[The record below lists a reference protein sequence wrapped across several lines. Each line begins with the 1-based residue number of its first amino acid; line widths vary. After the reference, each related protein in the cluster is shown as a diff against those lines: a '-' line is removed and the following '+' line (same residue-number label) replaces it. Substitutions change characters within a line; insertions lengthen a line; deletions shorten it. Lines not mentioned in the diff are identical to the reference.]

1 MNYQI
6 ADAKTKFFD
15 DKQHYL
21 NFLNAWKKAAQR
33 SQKKGEDWACLTGA
47 HMFFYAAVRGRNVYE
62 AFTPIHKETKLR
74 NGFHI
79 NQGMYF
85 ACDDLKRIGRWA
97 SQESEWAKSN
107 VEKFLAPFDGTI
119 DKERLVYIINS
130 LPEVKP
136 LYSNYGKGHLAA
148 EALLAPEARRLIDAH
163 LLSNRAMWK
172 VIENAMEI
180 QS

>member
-6 ADAKTKFFD
+6 TDAKTRFFD

-21 NFLNAWKKAAQR
+21 NFLKAWKKAAQR

-79 NQGMYF
+79 NQGMYY
-85 ACDDLKRIGRWA
+85 AYEWLTRLARYAKDDNYRWGQEQVEEFLK
-97 SQESEWAKSN
+97 
-107 VEKFLAPFDGTI
+107 PFNGTI
-119 DKERLVYIINS
+119 DKERFVAIVNQ
-130 LPEVKP
+130 LPELKP
-136 LYSNYGKGHLAA
+136 LYSNYGKGTLAV
-148 EALLAPEARRLIDAH
+148 EAL
-163 LLSNRAMWK
+163 
-172 VIENAMEI
+172 IENREGNLWDIIDQAINQKEAA
-180 QS
+180 